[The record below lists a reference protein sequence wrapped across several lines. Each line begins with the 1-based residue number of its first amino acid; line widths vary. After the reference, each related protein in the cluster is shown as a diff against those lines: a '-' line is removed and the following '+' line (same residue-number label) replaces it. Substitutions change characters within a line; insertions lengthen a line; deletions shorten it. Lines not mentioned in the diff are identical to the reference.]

1 MFDISSIAAYSK
13 LDNKGSQ
20 TTDHVPYVCEN
31 SNLYTTVMI
40 HNIFLIFTPLKRG
53 SIHNTIIYDRERKM

>member
-40 HNIFLIFTPLKRG
+40 HSIF
-53 SIHNTIIYDRERKM
+53 

>member
-1 MFDISSIAAYSK
+1 MIIISNATIFQSSVLKNMFDISSIVAYSK

-20 TTDHVPYVCEN
+20 TTDHVSYVCEN

-40 HNIFLIFTPLKRG
+40 HSIF
-53 SIHNTIIYDRERKM
+53 